1 CLTIIYELDLSSHP
15 KKVVSHHHYF
25 TGTLTAPIVPKKDQK
40 SLQSP
45 SKVAHILMEIQ
56 QTQWLPDL
64 GMEDPSFNYY
74 PGFDCS
80 SLDAFDFDH
89 DTIPPLAI
97 PQSYQISVHDQ
108 TRPAAK
114 LPKHQL
120 TVTNTN
126 HCAKASSP
134 YSCVISFES
143 SADSLQN
150 PRRPAAAAAAVVVKP
165 EYTSSLI
172 PEHGT
177 KRSFA
182 AAMTRSP
189 LSAQDHVIA
198 ERKRR
203 EKLSQRFIALS
214 AVVPGIKKMDKAS
227 VLGDAIKY
235 LKQLQERV
243 QTLEELASK
252 KKTMESVVYVK
263 KSRVYNLDDNNELSS
278 SSSSSEENYLSD
290 GSSDRSQLPEIE
302 ARVFGKDVMIRIHCE
317 KQKGCLARLLGE
329 LEKLNLGVVNSNVLP
344 FGNSTLDI
352 TVVAQMDCDF
362 STPIVDLVRNL
373 RRALIK

>member
-1 CLTIIYELDLSSHP
+1 
-15 KKVVSHHHYF
+15 
-25 TGTLTAPIVPKKDQK
+25 
-40 SLQSP
+40 
-45 SKVAHILMEIQ
+45 MEIQ

-74 PGFDCS
+74 QGFDCS

-89 DTIPPLAI
+89 DTIPLAI
-97 PQSYQISVHDQ
+97 PQSYQIPVHHQ
-108 TRPAAK
+108 TRPAK

-120 TVTNTN
+120 TITNTN
-126 HCAKASSP
+126 QCSKASPPPPSSP

-143 SADSLQN
+143 STDSLQN
-150 PRRPAAAAAAVVVKP
+150 PRRSAAAAAAAIVKP
-165 EYTSSLI
+165 EYTSSPI

-177 KRSFA
+177 KRSA
-182 AAMTRSP
+182 AAATTRSP

-214 AVVPGIKKMDKAS
+214 AVVPGLKKMDKAS

-243 QTLEELASK
+243 QILEEQASSR
-252 KKTMESVVYVK
+252 KTMESVVYVK

-278 SSSSSEENYLSD
+278 SSSSSTEENYLSD
-290 GSSDRSQLPEIE
+290 GSQLPEIE
-302 ARVFGKDVMIRIHCE
+302 ARVSGKDVMIRIHCE
-317 KQKGCLARLLGE
+317 KHKGCIAKLLCE
-329 LEKLNLGVVNSNVLP
+329 IEKLNLGVMNSNVLP

-362 STPIVDLVRNL
+362 STPMVDLVRNL